1 MFQFN
6 SFISNSTIKFVASKM
21 PQNSNIYIDSLNSN
35 STIAMDSLLV
45 LKNISPHTQK
55 QKLLLSH
62 FKPNEFLISK
72 EVYKPSL
79 PFTPIQSSSEAYMFF
94 VYFGI
99 LLLWSAFYQK
109 NFKGLISIGKTFI
122 SNNALFQELNDKS
135 GYNGLVSFGMFFSGI
150 SVISIFFFQLVQ
162 KLSLPFSWFDLL
174 QSKTTIFFIAIGLIV
189 VLFVKT
195 ILILGSSF
203 LFKTPQIFNTY
214 LSLNIISI
222 QMIGVFLFPLI
233 ILISF
238 SYTLN
243 STQLIGLGIGVMLIS
258 FLYRLIRSFFL
269 GVKQTNSQV
278 FHIILYICALEIL
291 PLMALSRF
299 LLVKSI

>member
-1 MFQFN
+1 M
-6 SFISNSTIKFVASKM
+6 S
-21 PQNSNIYIDSLNSN
+21 QNSNNYIIHSNSN
-35 STIAMDSLLV
+35 STIAYDSV
-45 LKNISPHTQK
+45 FISNHVVPHTQI
-55 QKLLLSH
+55 QELELPYFQLNH
-62 FKPNEFLISK
+62 FLISK
-72 EVYKPSL
+72 DSKKPPL
-79 PFTPIQSSSEAYMFF
+79 PFTPIQSSGESYMFF

-99 LLLWSAFYQK
+99 LLLWSTLYQK
-109 NFKGLISIGKTFI
+109 NFKGLMNIGKTFI

-150 SVISIFFFQLVQ
+150 SVISIFFFQLIQ
-162 KLSLPFSWFDLL
+162 KINLPFSWLDLL
-174 QSKTTIFFIAIGLIV
+174 QSKTTIFFIIISLIV
-189 VLFVKT
+189 ILFIKT

-214 LSLNIISI
+214 LALNIISI
-222 QMIGVFLFPLI
+222 QMIGIFLFPLI

-243 STQLIGLGIGVMLIS
+243 STQLVGIGIGIMLIS

>member
-1 MFQFN
+1 
-6 SFISNSTIKFVASKM
+6 M
-21 PQNSNIYIDSLNSN
+21 PQESNIYIVQKNNNDTIIVHNVGVIKNKNSNEDLNDIGKPHFSLNKYLISN
-35 STIAMDSLLV
+35 SEIQ
-45 LKNISPHTQK
+45 P
-55 QKLLLSH
+55 
-62 FKPNEFLISK
+62 P
-72 EVYKPSL
+72 L
-79 PFTPIQSSSEAYMFF
+79 PFTPIQRTSETGMFF

-99 LLLWSAFYQK
+99 ILLWSAFYQK

-122 SNNALFQELNDKS
+122 SNNALFKELNDKS

-150 SVISIFFFQLVQ
+150 VVISIFFFQLIQ
-162 KLSLPFSWFDLL
+162 NINIPFSWIDLL
-174 QSKTTIFFIAIGLIV
+174 SSKTTIFFIGIFLIV
-189 VLFVKT
+189 ILFVKT

-222 QMIGVFLFPLI
+222 QMIGIFLLPLI
-233 ILISF
+233 VLISF

-243 STQLIGLGIGVMLIS
+243 PAWLAILGITILSLS
-258 FLYRLIRSFFL
+258 FFYRLIRLFFL

-291 PLMALSRF
+291 PLLAFSRILF
-299 LLVKSI
+299 TKSL